1 MNATQTRHAL
11 LRIRDAVEVVLG
23 HQEKI
28 DERASKMREGIDV
41 VADAKNVRNLRVAR
55 HHVRAA
61 WGAVAAPSAARK
73 AAMVRAW
80 ASRASNKA
88 VARYAEAVAAAGT
101 EAPKGLAVATDAAYS
116 AIRMREQVNEKRV
129 GIPAEVTAKQ
139 FGDLFA
145 LF

>member
-1 MNATQTRHAL
+1 M
-11 LRIRDAVEVVLG
+11 
-23 HQEKI
+23 
-28 DERASKMREGIDV
+28 
-41 VADAKNVRNLRVAR
+41 RNLRVAR

-116 AIRMREQVNEKRV
+116 AIRMREQVRSFAMRACAV
-129 GIPAEVTAKQ
+129 YMSDVVCYGQAK
-139 FGDLFA
+139 
-145 LF
+145 